1 MTEGRGVTR
10 TARPAAVLGPPVSLV
25 KSALI
30 YRQSAV
36 SSGASTFDIMITYI
50 VIAIIGGM
58 LAGWLLAWLGPLSR
72 MRDKLV
78 ERDTAVD
85 RQAGQLEALR
95 DENSALRVARAE
107 ADMALTKEREAAAE
121 KLALL
126 DAARERLS
134 ETFQALSAKAL
145 QGNNQAFLELARA
158 KLEQFQVAARG
169 DLERRQQAVAQLV
182 SPMRDTLERFDVHVR
197 ALENARAAAYEG
209 LQQQVRGLHEAQT
222 QLRDETANLARALRA
237 PSVRGRWGEIQLKR
251 VVEMAGMLDH
261 CDFHEQP
268 SVNSEDG
275 RLRPDLIVHL
285 PGNKSIV
292 VDAKAV
298 LSAYLE
304 SIEAPDEAVRQARLQ
319 DHARHVREHITAL
332 SRKSYWEQFQ
342 PAPEF
347 VVLFLPGE
355 SFFSAA
361 LEQDPALIE
370 TGVEQRVILATP
382 TTLIALL
389 KAVAY
394 GWRQEN
400 LAANAQAISDLGRE
414 LYGRI
419 ADLEGHFSRVGRA
432 LTQAVTAYN
441 QAVGTFE
448 RRVLVSARRF
458 EDLKAADTRK
468 ELAPLNQL
476 DSLPRELTAAAED
489 DAIDDVG

>member
-1 MTEGRGVTR
+1 M
-10 TARPAAVLGPPVSLV
+10 
-25 KSALI
+25 
-30 YRQSAV
+30 
-36 SSGASTFDIMITYI
+36 
-50 VIAIIGGM
+50 
-58 LAGWLLAWLGPLSR
+58 
-72 MRDKLV
+72 
-78 ERDTAVD
+78 
-85 RQAGQLEALR
+85 
-95 DENSALRVARAE
+95 
-107 ADMALTKEREAAAE
+107 
-121 KLALL
+121 
-126 DAARERLS
+126 
-134 ETFQALSAKAL
+134 

-182 SPMRDTLERFDVHVR
+182 SPMRDTLEKFDVHVR

-268 SVNSEDG
+268 SVDSEDG

-304 SIEAPDEAVRQARLQ
+304 SIEAPDEAVRQARLR

-355 SFFSAA
+355 SF
-361 LEQDPALIE
+361 
-370 TGVEQRVILATP
+370 
-382 TTLIALL
+382 
-389 KAVAY
+389 
-394 GWRQEN
+394 
-400 LAANAQAISDLGRE
+400 
-414 LYGRI
+414 
-419 ADLEGHFSRVGRA
+419 
-432 LTQAVTAYN
+432 
-441 QAVGTFE
+441 
-448 RRVLVSARRF
+448 SARLWNGSRF
-458 EDLKAADTRK
+458 NRNRRGATCHPGYDNFNRLVEGCGLR
-468 ELAPLNQL
+468 LA
-476 DSLPRELTAAAED
+476 SGKSCR
-489 DAIDDVG
+489 

>member
-1 MTEGRGVTR
+1 MNEHWIWLVIGLAAGALAAWGLARLWLSERQARVVSVLGEKLAAAEQRAQELKEEVQR
-10 TARPAAVLGPPVSLV
+10 QTARLDGLREEQAALGAERAALNATLV
-25 KSALI
+25 
-30 YRQSAV
+30 Q
-36 SSGASTFDIMITYI
+36 
-50 VIAIIGGM
+50 
-58 LAGWLLAWLGPLSR
+58 
-72 MRDKLV
+72 
-78 ERDTAVD
+78 
-85 RQAGQLEALR
+85 
-95 DENSALRVARAE
+95 
-107 ADMALTKEREAAAE
+107 ERESARE

-126 DAARERLS
+126 EEARARLT
-134 ETFQALSAKAL
+134 ETFQALSAEAL
-145 QGNNQAFLELARA
+145 RGNNQAFLALARA
-158 KLEQFQVAARG
+158 NLEQFQAAARG
-169 DLERRQQAVAQLV
+169 DLDRRQQAVAQLV
-182 SPMRDTLERFDVHVR
+182 QPVRDTLEKFDAQVR
-197 ALENARAAAYEG
+197 ALETARAAAYEG
-209 LQQQVRGLHEAQT
+209 LQQQVRGLLEVQAR
-222 QLRDETANLARALRA
+222 LRDETANLSRALRA

-261 CDFHEQP
+261 CDFQEQQ
-268 SVNSEDG
+268 SVNAEAG
-275 RLRPDLIVHL
+275 RLRPDLIVYL
-285 PGNKSIV
+285 PGGKRIV
-292 VDAKAV
+292 VDSKAV

-304 SIEAPDEAVRQARLQ
+304 AVEAPDETVRQARLQ

-361 LEQDPALIE
+361 LEKDPTLIE

-419 ADLEGHFSRVGRA
+419 ADMEGHFSRVGRA
-432 LTQAVTAYN
+432 LAQAVAAYN
-441 QAVGTFE
+441 QTAGTFE

-458 EDLKAADTRK
+458 QDLQAADARK
-468 ELAPLNQL
+468 ELEPLNPV
-476 DSLPRELTAAAED
+476 DSLPRELAPAAED
-489 DAIDDVG
+489 DAPADAG

>member
-1 MTEGRGVTR
+1 MNENWIWLVIGLATGALAAWGL
-10 TARPAAVLGPPVSLV
+10 ARLWLSERQARAVSVLGE
-25 KSALI
+25 K
-30 YRQSAV
+30 
-36 SSGASTFDIMITYI
+36 
-50 VIAIIGGM
+50 
-58 LAGWLLAWLGPLSR
+58 LAAAEQRTRELKEELQ
-72 MRDKLV
+72 
-78 ERDTAVD
+78 
-85 RQAGQLEALR
+85 RQAARLDGLREEHAAGCAERAAL
-95 DENSALRVARAE
+95 NATLV
-107 ADMALTKEREAAAE
+107 KERESARE

-126 DAARERLS
+126 EEARTRLT
-134 ETFQALSAKAL
+134 ETFQALSAEAL
-145 QGNNQAFLELARA
+145 RGNNQAFLALARA
-158 KLEQFQVAARG
+158 NLEQFQTAARG

-182 SPMRDTLERFDVHVR
+182 QPVRDTLEKFDAQVR
-197 ALENARAAAYEG
+197 ALETARAAAYEG
-209 LQQQVRGLHEAQT
+209 LQQQVRGLLEVQAR
-222 QLRDETANLARALRA
+222 LRDETANLSRALRA

-261 CDFHEQP
+261 CDFQEQQ
-268 SVNSEDG
+268 SVNAETG

-285 PGNKSIV
+285 PGDKRIV
-292 VDAKAV
+292 VDSKAV

-304 SIEAPDEAVRQARLQ
+304 AVEAQDETVRQARLQ
-319 DHARHVREHITAL
+319 DHARHVREHIAAL

-361 LEQDPALIE
+361 LEKDPALIE

-432 LTQAVTAYN
+432 LAQAVAAYN
-441 QAVGTFE
+441 QTAGTFE

-458 EDLKAADTRK
+458 QDLQAADARK
-468 ELAPLNQL
+468 ELTPLNTV
-476 DSLPRELTAAAED
+476 DSLPRELAPAAED
-489 DAIDDVG
+489 GVPADAG